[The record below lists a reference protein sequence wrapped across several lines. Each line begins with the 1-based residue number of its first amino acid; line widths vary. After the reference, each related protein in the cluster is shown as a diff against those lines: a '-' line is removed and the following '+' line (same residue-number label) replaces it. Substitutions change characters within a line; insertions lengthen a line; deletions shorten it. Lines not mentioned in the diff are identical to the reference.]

1 MVKGREKERRGGV
14 PGRKGG
20 KKERKEEKEREAC
33 HLRNY
38 VVMSK
43 LLYDTKN
50 DAIFISTDNNFI
62 SSPRT
67 FQLLC

>member
-20 KKERKEEKEREAC
+20 KEGREEEKEREAS

-50 DAIFISTDNNFI
+50 DAIFILTGNNFI